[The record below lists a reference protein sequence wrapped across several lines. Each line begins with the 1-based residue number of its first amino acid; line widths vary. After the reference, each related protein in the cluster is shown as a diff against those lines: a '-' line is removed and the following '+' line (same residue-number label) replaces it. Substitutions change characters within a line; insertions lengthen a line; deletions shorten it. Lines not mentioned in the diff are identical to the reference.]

1 MRTILTRIFSSLL
14 ALATVVSVSAAP
26 QAMMKKAGASNGTQV
41 SLTTMKAQPASNA
54 KKSLL
59 DNAHRKTIKNT
70 GAFSLR
76 NAKAG
81 SLKAPAKAPV
91 KVPFRAADVPTNMI
105 GNVVYSDL
113 WQTNESGLYTVPTSA
128 TGSFDLIHP
137 DITGSYG
144 GVLVDGV
151 YYAHDYY
158 DYWGIF
164 QIFTVTGYDIETGEE
179 VFYFDGNPSHLAPGG
194 ITYDATTGTV
204 YGITY
209 TENADGYLFSKISY
223 ISGVVT
229 VTPIAEID
237 EDFNCLAAASDGTVY
252 GITMEG
258 NLVKFNK
265 ADGSYTT
272 VGSTGLY
279 PYYLSSGAIDRN
291 TDRFFWNVCAE
302 DETGILAEVNLTTGA
317 AEVLYSFT
325 GNEEI
330 MGLTFLAPAAEDK
343 APAELT
349 SVDYTFTE
357 GSLSGSVALTLPT
370 TLFDGSAATGSL
382 TYHVFANGTEVATGS
397 AAAGASVTKAITLT
411 TAGSYEFVAYCSNA
425 SGNGPKTKTTLFV
438 GHGTLAKPV
447 VTATYANGTVT
458 LTWTTTSADGGYIDP
473 AAITYYVT
481 RLPDLVDIAEN
492 ISATTVTD
500 SNLPEPDGIVS
511 YVYAVA
517 AMYNGKPSPE
527 GHSNPIVLGEI
538 VPPYAPVFE
547 SDKDLEIWT
556 VIDAND
562 DGKVWTVQSDGSV
575 RMTYNSSKDMDD
587 WLITP
592 PIKLE
597 AGKDYEL
604 SFQAKSQSS
613 SYPERLEV
621 KYGKA
626 NTVAGMTATLI
637 EPTDITSAAYE
648 DYSAIITPDADGT
661 YYIGFH
667 GISDAD
673 QYYLYI
679 ANIALNSAGAPA
691 EPTDLTV
698 TPGADGALTA
708 TVAFKAPAVNLAGAA
723 TSLTKVELYRGET
736 LINTFDAPAAGASL
750 SYTDNLSAAG
760 NYTYTVCAY
769 NADGKGKP
777 ASATIWVGDGYP
789 AAPTLV
795 QLTEDT
801 AQPGKVTV
809 SWEPVTTTVDGGALS
824 AGNVKYNL
832 YLFGSNNDLIEVA
845 TNLTETS
852 YTYVAL
858 TSGQDFLQYAVFAE
872 TARGEGD
879 GAVSDMLAI
888 GEPYDGMEESF
899 ANGTLSHILGITTL
913 RDAAGQGE
921 WSVATDSKF
930 TDLQSADGD
939 NGYILFTAQYLDYG
953 SRLFTGK
960 ITLANLTNPAFTF
973 YTYNIQAEEGVNDD
987 LNTIS
992 VGVRPL
998 GALSYTT
1005 VLPATAVNELST
1017 EPGWTKVVVDL
1028 SAYKGQTIQICL
1040 DPMVK
1045 KYANLMFDSFK
1056 VGSLVD
1062 NDLKAASISAPAK
1075 ANAGATFDVTVKV
1088 TNEGS
1093 LEATDYT
1100 VDLYAN
1106 NEKVDTKTG
1115 EAVASGKSTS
1125 VTFTQEFSPIATE
1138 PVTYKAVVVYAADA
1152 NLANNETAEV
1162 TVTPVVSKL
1171 PAVDDLAASLTADGV
1186 KLTWSE
1192 PDLTAAAPEMFTDD
1206 IEEATAWAHEYEGWT
1221 FIDGDKSA
1229 VGGFQNMDVPN
1240 ITPGTTLASFFVW
1253 DQATS
1258 GGNQTFAAHSGD
1270 KYLAAL
1276 FRYDDGTSDDW
1287 AISPVLYGGAQ
1298 TISFYAMSYSDSYP
1312 EKIRVLYSTG
1322 SLNTADF
1329 VEALVVSKVPNTW
1342 TLYSVEL
1349 PEGAQHFAIN
1359 SCATGSFML
1368 MVDDI
1373 TYTPA
1378 GEAANLS
1385 LVGYDIYR
1393 NGEKINDTPVAECEY
1408 LDTTAP
1414 DGDNTYV
1421 VTVVYET
1428 GTSAASNEATV
1439 NTSGLS
1445 ALTAGLSITT
1455 APGTIIVTGAEDA
1468 TVAVYGV
1475 DGKQLYNAAGNA
1487 RVAVLPGVY
1496 VVKAADKVA
1505 KVLVK

>member
-1 MRTILTRIFSSLL
+1 
-14 ALATVVSVSAAP
+14 
-26 QAMMKKAGASNGTQV
+26 
-41 SLTTMKAQPASNA
+41 MKAQPASNA

-113 WQTNESGLYTVPTSA
+113 WQTDESGLYAVPTSA
-128 TGSFDLIHP
+128 TGSFDLLLP
-137 DITGSYG
+137 EVMGSYG

-151 YYAHDYY
+151 YYAHDFY
-158 DYWGIF
+158 DLWGFI
-164 QIFTVTGYDIETGEE
+164 QYFTVTGYDIETGEQ
-179 VFYFDGNPSHLAPGG
+179 VFFFDGNPSHLTPGG

-209 TENADGYLFSKISY
+209 PEDGDGYLFSKISY
-223 ISGVVT
+223 AGGEVT
-229 VTPIAEID
+229 VTPIAEI
-237 EDFNCLAAASDGTVY
+237 EEAFNCLAAASDGTVY
-252 GITMEG
+252 GITTAG

-279 PYYLSSGAIDRN
+279 PYYLSSGAIDPK

-317 AEVLYSFT
+317 AEVLYAFT

-330 MGLTFLAPAAEDK
+330 MGLSFLAPAAEDK

-349 SVDYTFTE
+349 SVDYTFAE

-382 TYHVFANGTEVATGS
+382 TYHVLANGTEVATGS

-411 TAGSYEFVAYCSNA
+411 AAGSYEFVAYCSNA
-425 SGNGPKTKTTLFV
+425 SGDGPKTKTTLFV
-438 GHGTLAKPV
+438 GNGTPAKPA
-447 VTATYANGTVT
+447 VTAAYANGAVT
-458 LTWTTTSADGGYIDP
+458 LTWNPVTTSADGGYIDP
-473 AAITYYVT
+473 AAVTYTVT
-481 RLPDLVDIAEN
+481 RYPDKVTIAEN
-492 ISATTVTD
+492 TSATTVTD
-500 SNLPEPDGIVS
+500 NTLPEVDDLVS
-511 YVYAVA
+511 YTYGVVA
-517 AMYNGKPSPE
+517 TFKGANSAE
-527 GHSNPIVLGEI
+527 GISNPVILGEI

-547 SDKDLEIWT
+547 SADDLAAWT
-556 VIDAND
+556 IIDANED
-562 DGKVWTVQSDGSV
+562 DKVWTVQSDGSV
-575 RMTYNSSKDMDD
+575 RMTYNSAKDMDD

-597 AGKDYEL
+597 AGKAYEL
-604 SFQAKSQSS
+604 SFQTKSQSTVF
-613 SYPERLEV
+613 PERLEV

-626 NTVAGMTATLI
+626 NTVAGMTTTLV
-637 EPTDITSAAYE
+637 EPTDIASDVYAE
-648 DYSAIITPDADGT
+648 YSAVITPDANGT

-679 ANIALNSAGAPA
+679 ANIALNSADVPA

-698 TPGADGALTA
+698 TPGANGALTA

-750 SYTDNLSAAG
+750 SYTDNLSTG
-760 NYTYTVCAY
+760 GDYTYTVCAY
-769 NADGKGKP
+769 NAAGKGKS
-777 ASATIWVGDGYP
+777 ASVSTYVGVDYP

-809 SWEPVTTTVDGGALS
+809 SWDPVTTTANGGELS
-824 AGNVKYNL
+824 AANVKYNL

-858 TSGQDFLQYAVFAE
+858 YSGQDFLQYAVFAE
-872 TARGEGD
+872 TARGEGK

-899 ANGTLSHILGITTL
+899 ADGTLSYILGISPL
-913 RDAAGQGE
+913 PGAAGQGE
-921 WSVATDSKF
+921 WNIATDSQF
-930 TDLQSADGD
+930 SDLQSADGD
-939 NGYILFTAQYLDYG
+939 NGFIFFNANYLDYG

-960 ITLANLTNPAFTF
+960 ISLANLTNPAFTF

-1005 VLPATAVNELST
+1005 VLPATAINELAT
-1017 EPGWTKVVVDL
+1017 ESGWTKVIVDL

-1045 KYANLMFDSFK
+1045 KYTNLMFDSFK

-1162 TVTPVVSKL
+1162 TVTPVASKL

-1298 TISFYAMSYSDSYP
+1298 TISFYAKSYSTSYP
-1312 EKIRVLYSTG
+1312 EKLRVLYSTG

-1329 VEALVVSKVPNTW
+1329 VEALVVSKVPGDW

-1475 DGKQLYNAAGNA
+1475 DGKLLYNAAGNA

-1496 VVKAADKVA
+1496 VVKAADKIA